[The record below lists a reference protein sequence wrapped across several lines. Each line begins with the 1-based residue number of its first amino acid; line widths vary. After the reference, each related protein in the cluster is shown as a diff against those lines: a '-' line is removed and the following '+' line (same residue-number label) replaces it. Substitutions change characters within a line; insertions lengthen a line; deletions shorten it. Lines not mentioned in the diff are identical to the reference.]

1 VKQNREDFK
10 VGPMAWGSGPSDQ
23 YIFGS
28 LETGSDENRAQYSN
42 LHMQFNLITQ
52 KADCFGALG
61 DGDAMALSSDGN
73 ILRVFNHRWILMHL
87 IRRHAGFSHSLRC

>member
-1 VKQNREDFK
+1 VKHNREDFK

-42 LHMQFNLITQ
+42 LHMQFDLITQ

-61 DGDAMALSSDGN
+61 DGDAMALSSDGTMRCVLN
-73 ILRVFNHRWILMHL
+73 QSCIHSDT
-87 IRRHAGFSHSLRC
+87 SHQGPCWP